1 MPSPHAEPQS
11 RPFSPPSAGSPA
23 MLPPSYGPSALSALS
38 PALARVFDDSARSVA
53 AQVQACLG
61 DDADA
66 LLALLPAAARAGSP
80 DGYTRHLIYA
90 DPMARFSAM
99 LLVWRPGQASPVH
112 GHRTWCAYRVLQGS
126 LYERHY
132 RWDEAAQIARPSG
145 GVVREPGAV
154 FSVPAGL
161 GHIHSLG
168 HPGRGMDGGMDGGV
182 DGGMDGGDGEGE
194 ADDIAVS
201 LHLYGVEAAH
211 IATGIN
217 LLVATG

>member
-1 MPSPHAEPQS
+1 MPSLHARPQS
-11 RPFSPPSAGSPA
+11 PPTSPLSAGPQA
-23 MLPPSYGPSALSALS
+23 ALSALS
-38 PALARVFDDSARSVA
+38 PALARVFDDSARTVA

-80 DGYTRHLIYA
+80 DGYTRHLVYA

-112 GHRTWCAYRVLQGS
+112 GHRTWCAYRVLQGT

-132 RWDEAAQIARPSG
+132 RWDEAAQLARPSG
-145 GVVREPGAV
+145 GVMRGPEAV

-168 HPGRGMDGGMDGGV
+168 HAMDQHHG
-182 DGGMDGGDGEGE
+182 
-194 ADDIAVS
+194 ATDDIAIS
-201 LHLYGVEAAH
+201 LHLYGVEAAQ
-211 IATGIN
+211 IATGVN
-217 LLVATG
+217 LLVAAG

>member
-1 MPSPHAEPQS
+1 MPSPHAEPQPRLS
-11 RPFSPPSAGSPA
+11 SPQATGAQAG
-23 MLPPSYGPSALSALS
+23 LPPSCGLSALS
-38 PALARVFDDSARSVA
+38 PALARVFDDSARTVA

-66 LLALLPAAARAGSP
+66 LLALLPPAARAGSP

-132 RWDEAAQIARPSG
+132 RWDEAAQMARPSG

-168 HPGRGMDGGMDGGV
+168 HPGRAIER
-182 DGGMDGGDGEGE
+182 GDGETQ
-194 ADDIAVS
+194 DIAIS
-201 LHLYGVEAAH
+201 LHLYGVEAAQ
-211 IATGIN
+211 IATGVN
-217 LLVATG
+217 LLVAAR

>member
-1 MPSPHAEPQS
+1 MPSLHAEPKP
-11 RPFSPPSAGSPA
+11 RPSSSLPAGPQA
-23 MLPPSYGPSALSALS
+23 ALSALS
-38 PALARVFDDSARSVA
+38 PALARVFDDSARTVA

-80 DGYTRHLIYA
+80 DGYTRHLVYA

-112 GHRTWCAYRVLQGS
+112 GHRTWCAYRVLQGT
-126 LYERHY
+126 LYEQHY
-132 RWDEAAQIARPSG
+132 RWDEAAQLARPSG
-145 GVVREPGAV
+145 GVMRESGAV

-168 HPGRGMDGGMDGGV
+168 HPGRAMEQGHGA
-182 DGGMDGGDGEGE
+182 
-194 ADDIAVS
+194 ADDIAIS
-201 LHLYGVEAAH
+201 LHLYGVEAAQ
-211 IATGIN
+211 IATGVN
-217 LLVATG
+217 LPVAAG

>member
-1 MPSPHAEPQS
+1 MPSLHAEPQS
-11 RPFSPPSAGSPA
+11 SLSSPQAAGPQAGLPSSC
-23 MLPPSYGPSALSALS
+23 GPSALSALS

-132 RWDEAAQIARPSG
+132 RWDEAAQVARPSG

-168 HPGRGMDGGMDGGV
+168 HAGRGMDRGMAQD
-182 DGGMDGGDGEGE
+182 MDQHMDQHDGEAG
-194 ADDIAVS
+194 DIAVS
-201 LHLYGVEAAH
+201 LHLYGVEAAQ

>member
-1 MPSPHAEPQS
+1 MPSLHAEPQS
-11 RPFSPPSAGSPA
+11 RLSSPQAAGPQAGLPSSC
-23 MLPPSYGPSALSALS
+23 GPSALSALS

-132 RWDEAAQIARPSG
+132 RWDEAAQVARPSG

-168 HPGRGMDGGMDGGV
+168 HAGRGMDRGMAQD
-182 DGGMDGGDGEGE
+182 MDQHMDQHDGEAG
-194 ADDIAVS
+194 DIAVS
-201 LHLYGVEAAH
+201 LHLYGVEAAQ